1 MFLGLLNS
9 APLMIPGR
17 HALNLGLMLG
27 NVGAMGYFLMSQDPT
42 LGLSMLGVTTAL
54 SSVMGVT
61 LTMAIGGKLYSKCSV
76 SLYVVFHY
84 ISLSC

>member
-76 SLYVVFHY
+76 S
-84 ISLSC
+84 